1 MPFCYSCGSKM
12 GDSDKFCNKC
22 GKPALSS
29 PAPTR
34 DNTPTAVVA
43 PPTIQTPVNNYDEAY
58 VGVERRFPFMGRTL
72 VISSGM
78 DAFNY
83 YRTAFRA
90 FARQQAAALEAD
102 YRMVVRD
109 LDNFLIEFPKM
120 YAYHRKPLID
130 CAMSIIL
137 QSGVYDLSAKQFEDQ
152 HTEDFCLCG
161 DIVNTAI
168 ESFNLTIEANQDR
181 KARMYNMMPGV
192 VFSGIGG
199 FAAALAL
206 NVAMTSIAEADI
218 RNANVSKKQRAEIFG
233 RIDTADL
240 MESVFVDYWR
250 VFLSMTWQLNRKG
263 LDMWYP
269 NTEDNE
275 SAEGL
280 LQNLNSGMLPP
291 SRVPDLLIR
300 LIQLNPYA
308 DDPLI
313 YIRNYIGN
321 TNETVPIFEYF
332 GVEG

>member
-1 MPFCYSCGSKM
+1 M
-12 GDSDKFCNKC
+12 GDTDKFCNKC
-22 GKPALSS
+22 GTPALKSS
-29 PAPTR
+29 APTQVSA
-34 DNTPTAVVA
+34 PQVVQS
-43 PPTIQTPVNNYDEAY
+43 TSVGNYDEVY

-72 VISSGM
+72 VVSPGM

-102 YRMVVRD
+102 YRRNVTD
-109 LDNFLIEFPKM
+109 LDSFLIEFPKL
-120 YAYHRKPLID
+120 YAFHRKPLID

-137 QSGVYDLSAKQFEDQ
+137 QSGVYDLSAQQFEEQ
-152 HTEDFCLCG
+152 HTADFCLCG
-161 DIVNTAI
+161 EVVNTTI

-206 NVAMTSIAEADI
+206 NVAVNSIAEADI
-218 RNANVSKKQRAEIFG
+218 RNANVTKKQRAELFG
-233 RIDTADL
+233 RIDTAAL
-240 MESVFVDYWR
+240 MENAFVDFWR

-263 LDMWYP
+263 LDIWYP
-269 NTEDNE
+269 NTEDNT

-291 SRVPDLLIR
+291 ARTPDLLIR
-300 LIQLNPYA
+300 LLQLNPYA

-313 YIRNYIGN
+313 YIRNHVGN
-321 TNETVPIFEYF
+321 TPETVPIFDYF
-332 GVEG
+332 GLDG